1 MLFAAHQ
8 EHQPILAALVMASAR
23 GLSRTPHLSALPSV
37 IFYCLLRWG
46 LVSVFTSAVRV
57 LGCLRGGGLLN
68 TMWAT
73 KLRSLYCFPPKPQG
87 LKTIHTRLKPDYAAA
102 AAAELEKLVL
112 ERKELGEGSSE
123 GPGPLP
129 RSCSHQ
135 PSSPWPPKAVTRR
148 FLLLEPSSC

>member
-37 IFYCLLRWG
+37 LFYCLLRWG

-102 AAAELEKLVL
+102 SWKSWFWKGKDWG
-112 ERKELGEGSSE
+112 RG
-123 GPGPLP
+123 LP
-129 RSCSHQ
+129 RAQGHCPGAALISQVAPGLPRLSLGGSCSW
-135 PSSPWPPKAVTRR
+135 SRVLAKA
-148 FLLLEPSSC
+148 S

>member
-102 AAAELEKLVL
+102 RRSRAGKAGSGKERIGGGVFRGPRATAPELL
-112 ERKELGEGSSE
+112 SSA
-123 GPGPLP
+123 
-129 RSCSHQ
+129 
-135 PSSPWPPKAVTRR
+135 K
-148 FLLLEPSSC
+148 